1 MPVQHNV
8 RISHA
13 DSSMIVVAQPC
24 IYICFTNY
32 TRFTMLSASKFVRQ
46 LCVFSV
52 DPPLSHKH
60 KNDSAA
66 HLCVSVARFTHVLP
80 SFFFRF
86 VLSSFD
92 FKHVLDD
99 DVCELSLGTFSGP
112 QSTEIDGNRRIST
125 DIDGYRRMSTD
136 MLGRCSELD
145 EFDV

>member
-1 MPVQHNV
+1 MTVLHICVLVWQD
-8 RISHA
+8 SHTCCL
-13 DSSMIVVAQPC
+13 V
-24 IYICFTNY
+24 
-32 TRFTMLSASKFVRQ
+32 
-46 LCVFSV
+46 
-52 DPPLSHKH
+52 
-60 KNDSAA
+60 
-66 HLCVSVARFTHVLP
+66 
-80 SFFFRF
+80 FFFRF